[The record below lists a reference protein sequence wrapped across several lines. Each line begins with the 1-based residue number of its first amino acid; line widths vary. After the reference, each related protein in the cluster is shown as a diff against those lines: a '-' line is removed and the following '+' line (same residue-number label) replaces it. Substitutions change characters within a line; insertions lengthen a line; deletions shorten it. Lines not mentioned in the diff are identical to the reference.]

1 MKNFIGIIILLL
13 YIVSFISC
21 QQDVLSTDD
30 EIIHQLNELKSNIG
44 NENQEFEYNQNIQ
57 RMAIALAKSLKN
69 NDLRKA
75 IKEEAMLKVTGDYD
89 IIWKDFKYRTIKT
102 DNGEIEL
109 AEFLLDNIDQSNL
122 GNKAKQKLVN
132 FGDANKAL
140 QIAVPIHC
148 EDWDIDYY
156 VPLVTYLPFSFDEHK
171 VKEVIAYDSEG
182 NIHQLSVDNE
192 PENPVIVISRSERLD
207 ANGDLKNSTPELI
220 TINPIINNQ
229 YRGTLKSAPA
239 GPTSLTLSHGGAN
252 SVILEWSDV
261 ADETSYEIWRMYQ
274 PGETQFWQFATTT
287 QNDNNYINNW
297 IQEGAKVWYKVR
309 ALNNDGYSSW
319 SPIMATTVSAR
330 NDNEWLKIK
339 RMKFSNSALSAVEK
353 YLSGAPE
360 IRLRVVKGSE
370 TGAQTVYTS
379 GILEPNR
386 RSDIDDAWWNL
397 EVTLL
402 PWNTTT
408 YGTVFTFDWREEDW
422 DDNASFTINASY
434 EDKPDNGTI
443 KFGGSVTITG
453 DEGGDFIG
461 NTSVMWWHNKD
472 LIYNLSGFEWQFVY

>member
-1 MKNFIGIIILLL
+1 MKKVIGVFILLA
-13 YIVSFISC
+13 YMVSNNSC
-21 QQDVLSTDD
+21 QQEVLN
-30 EIIHQLNELKSNIG
+30 IHQPNELKSYLVDE
-44 NENQEFEYNQNIQ
+44 NEESEYDQNIQ
-57 RMAIALAKSLKN
+57 KMAIALARSLKIK
-69 NDLRKA
+69 DLRKE

-89 IIWKDFKYRTIKT
+89 IIWKNFKYRTIKT
-102 DNGEIEL
+102 ENGEMEL
-109 AEFLLDNIDQSNL
+109 TELLSEDIDQSNS
-122 GNKAKQKLVN
+122 KDEVKKKLAT
-132 FGDANKAL
+132 FGDTNKAL
-140 QIAVPIHC
+140 QIAVPVHC
-148 EDWDIDYY
+148 EDWDIDNYI
-156 VPLVTYLPFSFDEHK
+156 PLVTYLSFAYDERK
-171 VKEVIAYDSEG
+171 VKEVTAYDSEG

-207 ANGDLKNSTPELI
+207 VNGNIKNSTPELS
-220 TINPIINNQ
+220 TINPIVKNQ
-229 YRGTLKSAPA
+229 SGGTLKSAPA

-252 SVILEWSDV
+252 SVILQWSDV

-339 RMKFSNSALSAVEK
+339 RMKFSSSLLRQVESW
-353 YLSGAPE
+353 LSGAPE

-370 TGAQTVYTS
+370 TGASTS
-379 GILEPNR
+379 FTSSILEPWR
-386 RSDIDDAWWNL
+386 RSDIDGVWWNQ
-397 EVTLL
+397 EVSILS
-402 PWNTTT
+402 WNTST

-422 DDNASFTINASY
+422 DDNVTFTIDGNY
-434 EDKPDNGTI
+434 EDKSDGGTI
-443 KFGGSVTITG
+443 KYGGSVTISDNDG
-453 DEGGDFIG
+453 ADIIG

-472 LIYNLSGFEWQFVY
+472 QIYNLSGFEWQFVY